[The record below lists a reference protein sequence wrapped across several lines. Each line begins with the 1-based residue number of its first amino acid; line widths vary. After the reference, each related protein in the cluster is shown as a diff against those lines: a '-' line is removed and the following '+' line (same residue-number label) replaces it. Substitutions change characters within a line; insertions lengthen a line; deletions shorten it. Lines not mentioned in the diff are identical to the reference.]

1 MNHATCNVLYS
12 RQTMKKKNTYNKP
25 MFNMLLQKVVHV
37 LLKYD
42 KLTSEKPLNYDG
54 KVWPVVPC
62 IINDAQ
68 FENLWQSL

>member
-1 MNHATCNVLYS
+1 
-12 RQTMKKKNTYNKP
+12 
-25 MFNMLLQKVVHV
+25 MLLQKDVQV

-54 KVWPVVPC
+54 KVWPIVSC